1 MTEDKIT
8 PLLRGFGLTEK
19 ESEVYVFLA
28 KSGVQKAGEVSKRL
42 RMHKAQVYR
51 LLEVLQSKGL
61 VESTLEFPTRF
72 IPVSF
77 ENLLDLI
84 IRVKKEE
91 TARLEE
97 EKSELL
103 TCWGSIRVE
112 KPPPS
117 LAKFTVMKG
126 KERIYS
132 KILQLIEEA
141 KKEVLV
147 MSDSVGIVQIEQAGI
162 TEVIGKNDIRFR
174 ILTNVSKQ
182 NYRIVKRVLRKTLPK
197 NLKIEGRHKDLG
209 ANVYP
214 RFVIRDNEEV
224 VFFLTPTEDSSTISR
239 AETGLWTNS
248 KEIVSALKIFFEGSW
263 GEATDARERITEI
276 EMGTPIKETLI
287 IRDAEIAYQRF
298 CRVIDE
304 VKTEIIAVTT
314 SEDLTRILMDRP
326 VRRWS
331 EKGVKIH
338 IMVPLDLESLE
349 AAEELSK
356 YFQLRYSGD
365 VYTRI
370 AVVDNRHLFMF
381 KVPPPNN
388 KTAEPSA
395 YFDNLLYSNDP
406 DYVEGMKNML
416 DDLWNKSPAI
426 SDIAVGAAMR
436 SPPTKVSATDPTS
449 KVIEKMLANN
459 IGSVIVA
466 EGEKPVGMITERDI
480 LNRVVRNRRD
490 PERIPAEKIMSTPV
504 ITIDRDRTLLEA
516 LKVMKAKEIRRL
528 VVIEEGRLVG
538 VLSERRALEKS
549 EISIV
554 KKIENSLHE
563 AIYEYGDKT

>member
-51 LLEVLQSKGL
+51 ILEVLQSKGL

-72 IPVSF
+72 MPVSF

-147 MSDSVGIVQIEQAGI
+147 MSDSMGIVQIEQAGI

-182 NYRIVKRVLRKTLPK
+182 NYRIVKRVLRKTPSKYLQ
-197 NLKIEGRHKDLG
+197 IEGRHKDLG
-209 ANVYP
+209 ANMYP
-214 RFVIRDNEEV
+214 RFVIRDNEV

-263 GEATDARERITEI
+263 SEATDARERITEI
-276 EMGTPIKETLI
+276 EMGTPTKETVI
-287 IRDAEIAYQRF
+287 IRDAEKAYQRF
-298 CRVIDE
+298 CEVIDE

-314 SEDLTRILMDRP
+314 SEDLTTILKDRP

-331 EKGVKIH
+331 EKGVKIQ

-370 AVVDNRHLFMF
+370 AVVDSMHLFMF
-381 KVPPPNN
+381 KAPPSNN
-388 KTAEPSA
+388 KTAKPSA
-395 YFDNLLYSNDP
+395 YFDNLLYTNDP
-406 DYVEGMKNML
+406 DYVKGMKNIL
-416 DDLWNKSPAI
+416 DDLWNKSPDI
-426 SDIAVGAAMR
+426 SDIEVGAAMR
-436 SPPTKVSATDPTS
+436 SPPIKVSAAEPTS
-449 KVIEKMLANN
+449 NVIAKMLANN

-466 EGEKPVGMITERDI
+466 EGEKPVGIITERDI
-480 LNRVVRNRRD
+480 LNRVVRSRLD
-490 PERIPAEKIMSTPV
+490 PERIPAEEIMSTPV

-516 LKVMKAKEIRRL
+516 LKIMKAKEIRRL
-528 VVIEEGRLVG
+528 VVIEDGRLVG

-554 KKIENSLHE
+554 EKIGRDRKFSP
-563 AIYEYGDKT
+563 

>member
-51 LLEVLQSKGL
+51 ILEVLQSKGL

-72 IPVSF
+72 MPVSF

-97 EKSELL
+97 EKIELL
-103 TCWGSIRVE
+103 KCWGFIHVE

-117 LAKFTVMKG
+117 MAKFTVMKG
-126 KERIYS
+126 KGRIYS

-147 MSDSVGIVQIEQAGI
+147 MSDSVGIVHSEQAGI

-182 NYRIVKRVLRKTLPK
+182 NYRIVKRVLRKPLSK
-197 NLKIEGRHKDLG
+197 HLRIEGRHKDLG

-214 RFVIRDNEEV
+214 RFVIIDNEV
-224 VFFLTPTEDSSTISR
+224 VFFLTPTEESSTISR

-263 GEATDARERITEI
+263 SEATDARERITEI

-298 CRVIDE
+298 CEVIDE

-370 AVVDNRHLFMF
+370 TVVDTKHLFMF
-381 KVPPPNN
+381 KAPPPNN

-395 YFDNLLYSNDP
+395 YFDNLLYTNDQ
-406 DYVEGMKNML
+406 DYVKGMKNML

-426 SDIAVGAAMR
+426 SDIEVGAAMR
-436 SPPTKVSATDPTS
+436 SPPIKVSATDPTS

-480 LNRVVRNRRD
+480 LNRVIRSRRD
-490 PERIPAEKIMSTPV
+490 PERIPAEEIMSTPV

-516 LKVMKAKEIRRL
+516 LKIMKAKEIRRL
-528 VVIEEGRLVG
+528 AVIEDGRLVG

-554 KKIENSLHE
+554 EKIGRDRKFSP
-563 AIYEYGDKT
+563 